1 MKLKEDFVAMS
12 LYIIAAIIM
21 ILSAYVIFIGS
32 SSSSSIIN
40 SYFSSIL
47 VIGFIPVFFFC
58 TFLVAIGR
66 IIDLLN
72 QINQKLNKWVR
83 TQVLPIIAIT
93 KWEVNPGVME
103 DWNSARHKKGSNL
116 YIFRRTKWNE

>member
-47 VIGFIPVFFFC
+47 VIGFIPVFLKVRYEGI
-58 TFLVAIGR
+58 TNAI
-66 IIDLLN
+66 
-72 QINQKLNKWVR
+72 NK
-83 TQVLPIIAIT
+83 
-93 KWEVNPGVME
+93 
-103 DWNSARHKKGSNL
+103 
-116 YIFRRTKWNE
+116 

>member
-83 TQVLPIIAIT
+83 TQ
-93 KWEVNPGVME
+93 
-103 DWNSARHKKGSNL
+103 
-116 YIFRRTKWNE
+116 

>member
-21 ILSAYVIFIGS
+21 VLSSFVIFIGS
-32 SSSSSIIN
+32 GSPNGIN
-40 SYFSSIL
+40 SSFFGSIL

-72 QINQKLNKWVR
+72 QINQKLNR
-83 TQVLPIIAIT
+83 
-93 KWEVNPGVME
+93 
-103 DWNSARHKKGSNL
+103 
-116 YIFRRTKWNE
+116 